1 MKTLCVSL
9 VATGG
14 LFLFAACNLMPGG
27 SGSDGGQDDGWV
39 DLFDGKTMDG
49 WKKAAENE
57 NSWRLEDGLLVS
69 NGPRC
74 HLFYVGDPEPF
85 VDFELEVVVMT
96 RPNSNSGVYFH
107 TRYQEK
113 GWPKYG
119 FEMQVNNSFGDPQR
133 TAGLYGVVKIFD
145 APAKDNEWFTILLRV
160 EGKRVTVAVDGKQ
173 IVDYT
178 EPADAKAGK
187 DFTRVLDKGTFALQA
202 HDPGSTVLYK
212 SIRVRRLKKSA

>member
-1 MKTLCVSL
+1 MKTLPVAIIT
-9 VATGG
+9 VATVG
-14 LFLFAACNLMPGG
+14 LSLFTACNLLPGGG
-27 SGSDGGQDDGWV
+27 SGDAAGWV

-69 NGPRC
+69 NGNRC

-107 TRYQEK
+107 TQYQEK

-119 FEMQVNNSFGDPQR
+119 FEMQVNNTFKDPQK
-133 TAGLYGVVKIFD
+133 TAGLYGVFKVLD

-160 EGKRVTVAVDGKQ
+160 EGKRVTVDVDGKQ

-178 EPADAKAGK
+178 EPADAKAGQG
-187 DFTRVLDKGTFALQA
+187 FTRVLDKGTFALQA

-212 SIRVRRLKKSA
+212 SIRARRL